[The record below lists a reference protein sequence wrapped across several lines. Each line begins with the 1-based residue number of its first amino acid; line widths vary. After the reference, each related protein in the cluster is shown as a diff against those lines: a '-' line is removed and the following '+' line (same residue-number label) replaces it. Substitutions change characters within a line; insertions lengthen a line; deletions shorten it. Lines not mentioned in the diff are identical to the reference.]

1 MVSAIQGLF
10 ECVCLEHGAESSESQ
25 WRGGPFVEDGRFI
38 RKAERKGRQTL
49 EVAEQDFPLL
59 RVQEQGTGL
68 IVGPQLGVLPKQ

>member
-25 WRGGPFVEDGRFI
+25 RRGGPFVEDGRLI